1 VDPRYLDIP
10 LVAKIDGSGKELLV
24 RRVRPK
30 IQLVPLRTAL
40 EATVV
45 VLGKIG
51 REFPPSSIAT
61 TSHRTNSIDLRASNG
76 GGNESQEFEHLLHG
90 DHQSHRMKID
100 PRHGVAPQEEYR

>member
-1 VDPRYLDIP
+1 MP
-10 LVAKIDGSGKELLV
+10 LVAKIDGSRKELLV

-40 EATVV
+40 EAMVV

-61 TSHRTNSIDLRASNG
+61 TSNRTDPIDLLASSG
-76 GGNESQEFEHLLHG
+76 GGNESQEFEDLLHG
-90 DHQSHRMKID
+90 DHQSHSMKID
-100 PRHGVAPQEEYR
+100 PRHGIAPQPEKRR